1 MSVEVGIS
9 GAEQSVDPG
18 DVGMP
23 SQQMNLEEE
32 EEEVTCLD
40 KTSADDKF
48 SSSMS
53 RPQDEVRRASA
64 ASIEPGCK
72 QWTLAEWNPKMHK
85 PFLKHLH
92 AEMEARGCKAK
103 NCWSPQQST
112 AHTVR
117 SGTVVPVSVT
127 CFECAPSTEH
137 PKCPLHVVHRVHRRA
152 GLAPHPF

>member
-40 KTSADDKF
+40 KTTADDKF

-53 RPQDEVRRASA
+53 ARPQDEVS
-64 ASIEPGCK
+64 E
-72 QWTLAEWNPKMHK
+72 
-85 PFLKHLH
+85 
-92 AEMEARGCKAK
+92 
-103 NCWSPQQST
+103 
-112 AHTVR
+112 
-117 SGTVVPVSVT
+117 T
-127 CFECAPSTEH
+127 CVCSQ
-137 PKCPLHVVHRVHRRA
+137 HRTRV
-152 GLAPHPF
+152 